1 LGLDA
6 SLRDSGPRVE
16 IEQPNDRTL
25 VIKSVSMRTKS
36 AAEAS
41 GLSEGWTALGLLLG
55 SAEVHAERHLFTR
68 AESVDLVMEV
78 QQTRTGVDKF
88 VIPHGDANSFS
99 MRWTPHRPFDAVPAG
114 AR

>member
-6 SLRDSGPRVE
+6 SLRDSGPWVE

-25 VIKSVSMRTKS
+25 VIKTPVWSN
-36 AAEAS
+36 E
-41 GLSEGWTALGLLLG
+41 
-55 SAEVHAERHLFTR
+55 AERHLFTR
-68 AESVDLVMEV
+68 AENGDLVMEV

-88 VIPHGDANSFS
+88 VIPHGDANSFY
-99 MRWTPHRPFDAVPAG
+99 MRWTTYRPFDAAPAG